1 LDDRQLAL
9 HMPRPV
15 TLNVLKAFK
24 RSFVKDALRAA
35 LVKVKEVVD
44 KLDCPI
50 PCMLLE
56 IESYLLPCC
65 LPRGIAGLHCSSL
78 TNHTE
83 GNRI

>member
-1 LDDRQLAL
+1 
-9 HMPRPV
+9 MPRPV
-15 TLNVLKAFK
+15 TLNVIKAFK

-35 LVKVKEVVD
+35 LGKVKEMVQ

-65 LPRGIAGLHCSSL
+65 LPLQDSIAQDLQTTPTGIGYDW
-78 TNHTE
+78 T
-83 GNRI
+83 GNNFPMDV